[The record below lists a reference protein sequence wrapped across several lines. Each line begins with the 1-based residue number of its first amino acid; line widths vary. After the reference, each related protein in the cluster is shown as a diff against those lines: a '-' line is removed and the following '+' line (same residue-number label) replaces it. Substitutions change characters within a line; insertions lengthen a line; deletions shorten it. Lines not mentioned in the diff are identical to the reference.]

1 MKLTSDVELIEG
13 LPIVYIRSLNMLAIS
28 DLHLGYEGAMANK
41 GAFIPKVNLK
51 HILDTLKNALDKK
64 NRIKSLMITGDIKN
78 TFSDVI
84 TDELNE
90 LYDLADFCKNHE
102 VEIALVKTKHDNF
115 VERYSERMGLKVYK
129 DQIEIEKYV
138 FFHGDKEPVIG
149 ADTRMLIMGHEHPAI
164 GITGSSGK
172 RERLRCFLYGKFK
185 RMPLLVVP
193 AMGYFS
199 SGTEVNSIPESEL
212 LSPIFKHTRIDD
224 MHAIA
229 IGYGSTLDFGNVGK
243 LRTV

>member
-1 MKLTSDVELIEG
+1 MKLTDDIELVEG
-13 LPIVYIRSLNMLAIS
+13 LPVAYIRSLGTLAVS

-41 GAFIPKVNLK
+41 GTFIPKVNLR
-51 HILDTLKNALDKK
+51 HILETLGKALDEKK
-64 NRIKSLMITGDIKN
+64 AKRIMITGDIKN

-90 LYDLADFCKNHE
+90 LYDLADFLKE
-102 VEIALVKTKHDNF
+102 RDVELALVKTKHDNF
-115 VERYSERMGLKVYK
+115 VERYSERMGLKVYR
-129 DQIEIEKYV
+129 DQAELKEYL
-138 FFHGDKEPVIG
+138 FFHGDEEPAVASG
-149 ADTRMLIMGHEHPAI
+149 TRMLIMGHEHPAI

-185 RMPLLVVP
+185 GRPLLVMP

-199 SGTEVNSIPESEL
+199 SGTEVNAIPESEL
-212 LSPIFKHTRIDD
+212 LSPVLRHAGIDG

-229 IGYGSTLDFGNVGK
+229 VGYGSTLDFGRVAK
-243 LRTV
+243 LRKV